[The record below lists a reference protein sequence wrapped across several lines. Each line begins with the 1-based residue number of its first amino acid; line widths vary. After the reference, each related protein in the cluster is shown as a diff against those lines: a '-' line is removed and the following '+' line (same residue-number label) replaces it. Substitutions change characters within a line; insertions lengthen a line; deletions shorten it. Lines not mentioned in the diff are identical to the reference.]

1 MLPSAADGLV
11 LSSSSHY
18 IIFLRPISLP
28 CPSVAHYVLR
38 ELSDLQANHFALLSV
53 EGGMLALMADGLMV
67 LIRKYTRYYYYSA
80 GKTDELIAIQR
91 GIVWENRSLTAA
103 YLLNFTL
110 GESLISLYL
119 FPYPQTV
126 ISRRRRRR
134 SRHVQ
139 YVPHINRHGYILLPI
154 EMNWINSPHT
164 SRWMK
169 LPTFRLLFYWQAEG
183 AKNFHPYFIHFS
195 KHLNWFPCDFVPSL
209 LYYLFN
215 GAASVM
221 GHRLLYRYSKSDVVH
236 LSIYLSLWINNNK

>member
-1 MLPSAADGLV
+1 
-11 LSSSSHY
+11 
-18 IIFLRPISLP
+18 
-28 CPSVAHYVLR
+28 
-38 ELSDLQANHFALLSV
+38 
-53 EGGMLALMADGLMV
+53 MLALMADGLMV
-67 LIRKYTRYYYYSA
+67 LIRKYTLYYYYSA

-110 GESLISLYL
+110 GESLISLSL

-209 LYYLFN
+209 KHYLFN
-215 GAASVM
+215 GDGSQI
-221 GHRLLYRYSKSDVVH
+221 VVPVQQKWRRSSIY
-236 LSIYLSLWINNNK
+236 LSIYLCE